1 MLLAFKSVWRDVA
14 QGTIRWF
21 GPQSFPCHL
30 ATICLSWVFFKWIVL
45 TCRVLLSLLNK
56 FANSFKPYHTH
67 RALRNRQYQNQFIIG
82 HYLIKLDLISDSP
95 YLVSEFQ
102 RNEKIDLEK
111 IMKLETIRWRVSLIK
126 YLLEI
131 QNSVRFGKIREMQEK
146 KHRNYPKTGT
156 ECFFISSEFIRRG
169 QGSSWTEWSN
179 LTEFKWSSGTIN
191 VNSKRYQ
198 NIAKKR
204 INNSAI

>member
-1 MLLAFKSVWRDVA
+1 MAR
-14 QGTIRWF
+14 GTIRRF
-21 GPQSFPCHL
+21 GPQYFLCHL
-30 ATICLSWVFFKWIVL
+30 ATIGLSWVFFKWIVL
-45 TCRVLLSLLNK
+45 TCWVQLSSLNK

-82 HYLIKLDLISDSP
+82 HYLIKLDLISDGF

-102 RNEKIDLEK
+102 RNEKIDFEK

-131 QNSVRFGKIREMQEK
+131 QNSIRFGNIREMQEK
-146 KHRNYPKTGT
+146 KHRNYQKIETD
-156 ECFFISSEFIRRG
+156 CFFISSEFIRRG
-169 QGSSWTEWSN
+169 QGS
-179 LTEFKWSSGTIN
+179 EFKCSRGTIN

-198 NIAKKR
+198 NNAKKE
-204 INNSAI
+204 